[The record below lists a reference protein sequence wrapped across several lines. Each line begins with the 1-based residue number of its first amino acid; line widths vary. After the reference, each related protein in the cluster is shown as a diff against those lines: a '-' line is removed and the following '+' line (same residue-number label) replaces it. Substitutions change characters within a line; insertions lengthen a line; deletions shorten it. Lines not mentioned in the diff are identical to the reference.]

1 MLLAP
6 FSFPFSCFPN
16 PTLAPKTFFMVV
28 KLLPAHWVTNIFGG
42 LKVAICR
49 ESGDKHDDGKQ
60 LQSTA
65 DWSPAS
71 AFSWM
76 SKKGGE
82 NWISAIDQKKS
93 NPTGFPEPAPPNP
106 TKSSSA
112 AAATPSCSHSLS
124 LHRIFKI
131 RQRRKLLSH
140 KILVITTGL
149 AFRVC
154 QCLAKKC
161 EPELAPTEDAAR
173 LRRCCCCWAP
183 GNLGQ
188 PTLCPLS

>member
-1 MLLAP
+1 M
-6 FSFPFSCFPN
+6 
-16 PTLAPKTFFMVV
+16 
-28 KLLPAHWVTNIFGG
+28 
-42 LKVAICR
+42 KVAICK

-60 LQSTA
+60 LQSTP
-65 DWSPAS
+65 DWSP

-93 NPTGFPEPAPPNP
+93 NPTGFPEPAPPPNP

-112 AAATPSCSHSLS
+112 AAATLSCGHHHQPLS
-124 LHRIFKI
+124 IHRIFKNQQKS
-131 RQRRKLLSH
+131 RGLPHKVLVTARKLE
-140 KILVITTGL
+140 
-149 AFRVC
+149 FRVC
-154 QCLAKKC
+154 QCLAGVKKC

-188 PTLCPLS
+188 PTLCSEQTPPLS